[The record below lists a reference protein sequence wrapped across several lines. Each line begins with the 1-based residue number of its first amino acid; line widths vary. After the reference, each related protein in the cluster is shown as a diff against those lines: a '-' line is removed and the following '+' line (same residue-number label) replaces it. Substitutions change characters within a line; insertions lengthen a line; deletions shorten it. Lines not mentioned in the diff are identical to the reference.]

1 MSFDAQRL
9 IQVGGKEWK
18 RDRRH
23 RIYIE
28 NIASW
33 YGLKWETASRTGA
46 LISATLDGEPVDLS
60 VARDLLVR
68 LKGIKIW
75 YDLAKH
81 EFQWRD
87 APDIRRIAER
97 VVSALEKALPS
108 EQVLD
113 PSRVY
118 DYGGS
123 FHVEASRELDLARG
137 SGDPGAMA
145 RARAKLALVKPRPT
159 SLMMAAKKP
168 EASRRRSVRR
178 PPLLELV
185 PHPVQGFPRDV
196 GDGDGDDVFAVP
208 EKARRAREVGRRFEL

>member
-9 IQVGGKEWK
+9 LQVGGKEWK

-33 YGLKWETASRTGA
+33 YGLKWETDSKTGA
-46 LISATLDGEPVDLS
+46 LVSATLDDAPIDIMT
-60 VARDLLVR
+60 ARDLLAR

-75 YDLAKH
+75 FDLSKH

-113 PSRVY
+113 PMRVY
-118 DYGGS
+118 DYGGAY
-123 FHVEASRELDLARG
+123 HVEASRELESARL
-137 SGDPGAMA
+137 SGDPDALT
-145 RARAKLALVKPRPT
+145 RARAKLALVKPRPNT
-159 SLMMAAKKP
+159 LMTRGKRA
-168 EASRRRSVRR
+168 
-178 PPLLELV
+178 
-185 PHPVQGFPRDV
+185 PRI
-196 GDGDGDDVFAVP
+196 
-208 EKARRAREVGRRFEL
+208 RAPS